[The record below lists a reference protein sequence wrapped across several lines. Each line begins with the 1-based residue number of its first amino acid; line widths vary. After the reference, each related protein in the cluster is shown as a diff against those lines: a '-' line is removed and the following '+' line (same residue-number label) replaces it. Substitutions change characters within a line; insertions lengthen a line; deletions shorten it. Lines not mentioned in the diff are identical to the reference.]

1 MWVHP
6 ISAHEAPTR
15 LPMRVRLLRS
25 QPTGPGFRPSPPP
38 ILASARAPMTG
49 SVLVVEHEPA
59 VRDAIGDALRREGLA
74 VEGTND
80 GQAALDRARAEAFAL
95 VILDVDAPGGFGVEA
110 CRQIRSTSDVP
121 LIVMSARDSDADRVI
136 GLEAGADDY
145 VGMPFSMAELVS
157 RVRALLRRRLLDSKP
172 ATVVQRV
179 GDLEIDALRHRVTVG
194 GTQVS
199 LTPTEFR
206 LLALLATHP
215 GRAFT
220 AEEILHHLWRSDF
233 IGRGG
238 ACKAHISNLR
248 RKIEADPSQPRRI
261 VTVRGVGYALAPGP

>member
-172 ATVVQRV
+172 ATGAQRI
-179 GDLEIDALRHRVTVG
+179 DLKV
-194 GTQVS
+194 
-199 LTPTEFR
+199 
-206 LLALLATHP
+206 
-215 GRAFT
+215 
-220 AEEILHHLWRSDF
+220 
-233 IGRGG
+233 
-238 ACKAHISNLR
+238 
-248 RKIEADPSQPRRI
+248 ADPLDHGRRLRVEQP
-261 VTVRGVGYALAPGP
+261 ASK